1 MPRALFFGAL
11 VVFHRISCLKEE
23 VSIEGVIWSVLKIVA
38 ALLLVGLNGFF
49 VLAEFALVKVRKTR
63 LAELADT
70 GSSQANIALEVT
82 SKLDAYLSATQL
94 GITLASL
101 GLGWLGEPAI
111 ATLLNPLFEQYLGWD
126 PVVTHS
132 VSAAIAFIFI
142 TFLHIVLGELVPKSL
157 AIQNAEASAL
167 RTAGPIKLFYNVFY
181 PVIKSLNSLAN
192 LVLAGLKIEPAN
204 ESDLAHS
211 EEELRMLVDASQRNG
226 ILDKMEGKLLDNVFE
241 FSDRVVSEVMVPRQD
256 MVTIF
261 TEDSLEEAIAIV
273 KKYGHTR
280 YPLCEENK
288 DNVIGLVHMRDLLS
302 LTDNPEISSI
312 DQIKRNILV
321 VPEGMPI
328 SHLVQKMRLQ
338 RTHLAVVVDEF
349 GGTAGMVTMEDL
361 LEELVGEIYD
371 EFEEA
376 ESSDIVKIQD
386 GEFQINGRV
395 LLDDVSELLG
405 ITLEDDSVSTIGGY
419 VFSRLGRIPVK
430 EDRVEFDG
438 YIFHVL
444 DIKGYRIT
452 QVKALKKNV
461 QTIKLSQDERTEKE

>member
-1 MPRALFFGAL
+1 
-11 VVFHRISCLKEE
+11 
-23 VSIEGVIWSVLKIVA
+23 VLKILA
-38 ALLLVGLNGFF
+38 ALVLVLLNGFF

-63 LAELADT
+63 LSELADT
-70 GSSQANIALEVT
+70 GSHQANIALEVT

-111 ATLLNPLFEQYLGWD
+111 ATLLNPLFEKYLGWD
-126 PVVTHS
+126 SVVTHS
-132 VSAAIAFIFI
+132 VSAAIAFILI
-142 TFLHIVLGELVPKSL
+142 TFLHIVLGELIPKSL
-157 AIQNAEASAL
+157 AIQNAETAAL
-167 RTAGPIKLFYNVFY
+167 ATAGPNKLFYKVFY
-181 PVIKSLNSLAN
+181 PVIKALNGLATF
-192 LVLAGLKIEPAN
+192 VLRILKIEPAN

-226 ILDKMEGKLLDNVFE
+226 VLDKMEGKLLDNVFE

-256 MVTIF
+256 MVCIF
-261 TEDSLEEAIAIV
+261 TEDSLGEALAVV

-288 DNVIGLVHMRDLLS
+288 DNVIGLVHMRDLLN
-302 LTDNPEISSI
+302 LTDNPEINSI
-312 DQIKRNILV
+312 KQVKRDILV

-349 GGTAGMVTMEDL
+349 GGTAGMVTIEDL

-371 EFEEA
+371 EFEEV
-376 ESSDIVKIQD
+376 ESSEIVKIQD
-386 GEFQINGRV
+386 GEYQINGRV

-405 ITLEDDSVSTIGGY
+405 ITLEDESVSTIGGY

-430 EDRVEFDG
+430 GDHVEFGG

-444 DIKGYRIT
+444 EVKGYRIT
-452 QVKALKKNV
+452 QVKVLRKITHNLNLDSKD
-461 QTIKLSQDERTEKE
+461 K

>member
-1 MPRALFFGAL
+1 MAAL
-11 VVFHRISCLKEE
+11 VL
-23 VSIEGVIWSVLKIVA
+23 VL
-38 ALLLVGLNGFF
+38 LNGFF

-63 LAELADT
+63 LSELADS
-70 GSSQANIALEVT
+70 GSHRANIALEVT

-111 ATLLNPLFEQYLGWD
+111 ATLLNPFFEKYVGWD
-126 PVVTHS
+126 SVVTHS
-132 VSAAIAFIFI
+132 VSAAIAFILI

-157 AIQNAEASAL
+157 AIQNAETAAL
-167 RTAGPIKLFYNVFY
+167 TTAGLIKLFYKLFY
-181 PVIKSLNSLAN
+181 PVIKALNGLAN
-192 LVLAGLKIEPAN
+192 FVLRILKIEPAN

-226 ILDKMEGKLLDNVFE
+226 ILDKLEGKLLDNVFE

-256 MVTIF
+256 MVCIF
-261 TEDSLEEAIAIV
+261 TEDSLGEALDVV

-302 LTDNPEISSI
+302 LTDNPEINSI
-312 DQIKRNILV
+312 KQVKRDILV

-349 GGTAGMVTMEDL
+349 GGTAGMVTIEDL

-371 EFEEA
+371 EFEEV
-376 ESSDIVKIQD
+376 ESSEIVKIQD
-386 GEFQINGRV
+386 GEYQINGRV

-405 ITLEDDSVSTIGGY
+405 ITIEDESVSTIGGY

-430 EDRVEFDG
+430 GDHVEFEG

-444 DIKGYRIT
+444 EVKGYRIT
-452 QVKALKKNV
+452 QVKVLKKITHNINLNSKDNQV
-461 QTIKLSQDERTEKE
+461 EKNSLY